1 MYIALIKH
9 ESAGTYVPYLTSG
22 KTYIAERVDAVE
34 IDKLNPTTIYKRHEY
49 AYGLYKMYSDNDA
62 IIYTT
67 IVGSSHLNGNDWEV
81 IESFEV

>member
-1 MYIALIKH
+1 MHIALIRH

-22 KTYIAERVDAVE
+22 KTYIAERVDVDE
-34 IDKLNPTTIYKRHEY
+34 INPTTICERPEY
-49 AYGLYKMYSDNDA
+49 AYGLYRMYSDNDA

-67 IVGSSHLNGNDWEV
+67 LVRSSHLNGEGWEV